1 MRLKKLELKSFKGIK
16 DFIIKPN
23 GKSVSIHGD
32 NGTGK
37 TTIADSVA
45 FLLYG
50 LDSHGNT
57 FLPKPLDE
65 TGEALHGVNSEVEA
79 IFLLDDGQE
88 ITLKKSFYEKWTEK
102 HGIAQKIFTGHT
114 TKHSI
119 DGVPNISEKKYKEKI
134 GEIATEP
141 ILKLLTNTKHFS
153 EGLHWQERRSILL
166 DICGDISDE
175 EIIAG
180 NESLSR
186 IPEILAGKTLE
197 EQKKIITAQKTK
209 LNKELNELPVRIDEV
224 EKGLPDVSGL
234 DLSVIEKEL
243 SETEKALAEKNQE
256 AARIESGGEIAEKVK
271 TQRGIESRLLE
282 IENNINEIRNKA
294 ESEQRK
300 QALEA
305 ETAQRKKVAGLETA
319 KEGAQS
325 SRGRTLRAIKDRET
339 TNKAA
344 EQEIIKLRVEWNTV
358 NDKIFNEQD
367 TICPTCGQ
375 EYPEEKADKIREKFH
390 VDKAETLR
398 KINENGRTVGAG
410 ITERKNLNE
419 TDQTN
424 VSIYEEKIEE
434 IEGQINEAKTQAA
447 EPGKET
453 EKKKPFKNKE
463 QEALELDLAEL
474 KLNIEE
480 LRADS
485 DEALEIVESEI
496 AALSGKQAGVNL
508 NKQTI
513 KTHKKGLI
521 RIKELASQQ
530 KTCAAKFE
538 ELEEALFIM
547 DEFMRARAKML
558 EKSVN
563 SHFEMAEFKLFNILV
578 NGSLEPC
585 CTVCYQGIEWDSGL
599 NNSAR
604 INVGLDVI
612 NTLSKFYKLQLP
624 VFIDNS
630 ESITKL
636 IPTECQVIKLVVSK
650 DCPVLTVIQE
660 D

>member
-65 TGEALHGVNSEVEA
+65 AGEALHGVNSEVEA
-79 IFLLDDGQE
+79 IFLFDDGQE
-88 ITLKKSFYEKWTEK
+88 ITLKKSFYEKWTKK

-119 DGVPNISEKKYKEKI
+119 NGVPNISEKKYKEKI

-256 AARIESGGEIAEKVK
+256 AARIKSGG
-271 TQRGIESRLLE
+271 RRNSR
-282 IENNINEIRNKA
+282 
-294 ESEQRK
+294 
-300 QALEA
+300 
-305 ETAQRKKVAGLETA
+305 
-319 KEGAQS
+319 
-325 SRGRTLRAIKDRET
+325 KD
-339 TNKAA
+339 
-344 EQEIIKLRVEWNTV
+344 
-358 NDKIFNEQD
+358 
-367 TICPTCGQ
+367 
-375 EYPEEKADKIREKFH
+375 
-390 VDKAETLR
+390 
-398 KINENGRTVGAG
+398 
-410 ITERKNLNE
+410 
-419 TDQTN
+419 
-424 VSIYEEKIEE
+424 
-434 IEGQINEAKTQAA
+434 
-447 EPGKET
+447 
-453 EKKKPFKNKE
+453 
-463 QEALELDLAEL
+463 
-474 KLNIEE
+474 
-480 LRADS
+480 
-485 DEALEIVESEI
+485 
-496 AALSGKQAGVNL
+496 
-508 NKQTI
+508 
-513 KTHKKGLI
+513 
-521 RIKELASQQ
+521 
-530 KTCAAKFE
+530 
-538 ELEEALFIM
+538 
-547 DEFMRARAKML
+547 
-558 EKSVN
+558 
-563 SHFEMAEFKLFNILV
+563 
-578 NGSLEPC
+578 
-585 CTVCYQGIEWDSGL
+585 
-599 NNSAR
+599 
-604 INVGLDVI
+604 
-612 NTLSKFYKLQLP
+612 
-624 VFIDNS
+624 
-630 ESITKL
+630 
-636 IPTECQVIKLVVSK
+636 
-650 DCPVLTVIQE
+650 
-660 D
+660 